1 MNIVK
6 IGVIGCANIAQRYV
20 IPAILSLKDKF
31 ILSGLASR
39 TKDKAEKFGLEYNTK
54 SFVGYETML
63 NELELDAVYIPLP
76 NSLHKQWIEKALE
89 KNIHVFVEKSLSCN
103 YEDVVSL
110 NEMASKKKLVL
121 LENFQFLFHK
131 QLSVIKSVLEDGKI
145 GELRCLKSSFGF
157 PPLSKNNIRYNKALG
172 GGSLLDVGVYPI
184 KIAQEFLGSDIQASS
199 SSLFIDKKRGVDIW
213 GGAFLKKTNSPLFAE
228 IAFGFDNH
236 YLCNLELWGS
246 KGILYANRIFTSPPG
261 HLAEIII
268 NTGSQKDKIIVKP
281 TNHFEQILI
290 HFFHLINEYK
300 DRHCEYENNINQSK
314 IIQQVKIVA
323 NEK

>member
-110 NEMASKKKLVL
+110 NEMASKKNLYYW
-121 LENFQFLFHK
+121 
-131 QLSVIKSVLEDGKI
+131 KI
-145 GELRCLKSSFGF
+145 FSFCF
-157 PPLSKNNIRYNKALG
+157 TNNYPL
-172 GGSLLDVGVYPI
+172 
-184 KIAQEFLGSDIQASS
+184 
-199 SSLFIDKKRGVDIW
+199 
-213 GGAFLKKTNSPLFAE
+213 
-228 IAFGFDNH
+228 
-236 YLCNLELWGS
+236 
-246 KGILYANRIFTSPPG
+246 
-261 HLAEIII
+261 
-268 NTGSQKDKIIVKP
+268 
-281 TNHFEQILI
+281 
-290 HFFHLINEYK
+290 
-300 DRHCEYENNINQSK
+300 
-314 IIQQVKIVA
+314 
-323 NEK
+323 